1 MTTQFVTNNMGKTTA
16 VILPIK
22 EYNKMI
28 EKLEEIEDIRLY
40 DEAKASNEPSYP
52 IDEAF
57 EMIEKARKKRKNGV

>member
-1 MTTQFVTNNMGKTTA
+1 MTTQFITNNKGKTTA

-22 EYNKMI
+22 KYNKMI
-28 EKLEEIEDIRLY
+28 EELEEMEDIRLY

-57 EMIEKARKKRKNGV
+57 EMIEKARKKKNNGI